1 MQVRRLFGS
10 RTGWPKDIRAKQ
22 GTGAL
27 TSISA
32 SSVVRRPSPDPPMIP
47 GVMV

>member
-22 GTGAL
+22 WTGVK
-27 TSISA
+27 SHF
-32 SSVVRRPSPDPPMIP
+32 VV
-47 GVMV
+47 